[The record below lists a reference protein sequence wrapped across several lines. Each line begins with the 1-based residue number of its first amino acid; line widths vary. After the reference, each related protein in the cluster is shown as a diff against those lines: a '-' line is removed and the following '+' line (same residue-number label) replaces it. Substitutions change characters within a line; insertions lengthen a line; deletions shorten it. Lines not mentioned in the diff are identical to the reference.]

1 MSTPIETFFANTER
15 HVAEVAA
22 AVVSGE
28 PQSLG
33 IASASLRQATL
44 TLSDAVQRLSAAQQR
59 DEEAGRQAH
68 TRLERLTQRE
78 RQVLGLIVA
87 GRLNKQIADDLGIS
101 IKTVEAHRANIMDK
115 LAARTMADL
124 MKTALLA
131 GSSPRSRS
139 DDLADPSH

>member
-59 DEEAGRQAH
+59 DPRVSARVRKMAAALALQRESLIRRTVLVERALNTLVPATREVAYAQGSGAYGRAGRPTGAF
-68 TRLERLTQRE
+68 
-78 RQVLGLIVA
+78 
-87 GRLNKQIADDLGIS
+87 GRLSA
-101 IKTVEAHRANIMDK
+101 
-115 LAARTMADL
+115 
-124 MKTALLA
+124 
-131 GSSPRSRS
+131 
-139 DDLADPSH
+139 